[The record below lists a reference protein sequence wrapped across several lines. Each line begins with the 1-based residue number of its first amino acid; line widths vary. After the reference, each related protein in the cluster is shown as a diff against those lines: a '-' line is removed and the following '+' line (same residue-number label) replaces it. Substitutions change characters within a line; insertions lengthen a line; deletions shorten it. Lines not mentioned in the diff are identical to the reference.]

1 MIRAWRGNLAT
12 LHLNDNYGLIRPV
25 FEDLH
30 LFPGYGTLEWK
41 PIFDALRDIRFRGV
55 PEHRAGRGAGAYA
68 AGRPRHPAAGR
79 SPDAAG
85 ACRIIILVY
94 HKPVR
99 KKSGLRRGARR
110 VEKNTHTPRPLHL
123 AQAEPLLRERLEA
136 TVVLTVTGGSMLPL
150 LVSGRDRVTL
160 GPVPERLRRGEVLLY
175 RRADGSYV
183 LHRLTGFGQDGT
195 LVFCGDRQ
203 TEPERGSGRSRSS
216 RVLWPSNEKGHFF
229 TRRAPGY
236 RVYCALWPRLRW
248 CRQAIFHLR
257 AVLPGNGRKGQK

>member
-1 MIRAWRGNLAT
+1 M
-12 LHLNDNYGLIRPV
+12 
-25 FEDLH
+25 
-30 LFPGYGTLEWK
+30 
-41 PIFDALRDIRFRGV
+41 
-55 PEHRAGRGAGAYA
+55 
-68 AGRPRHPAAGR
+68 
-79 SPDAAG
+79 
-85 ACRIIILVY
+85 
-94 HKPVR
+94 
-99 KKSGLRRGARR
+99 
-110 VEKNTHTPRPLHL
+110 EKNTHTPRPLHL
-123 AQAEPLLRERLEA
+123 AQAEPLLRERLKA

-150 LVSGRDRVTL
+150 LAGGRDRVTL

-203 TEPERGSGRSRSS
+203 NEPERGIRPEQVIAQAVAFER
-216 RVLWPSNEKGHFF
+216 KGHFF

>member
-1 MIRAWRGNLAT
+1 M
-12 LHLNDNYGLIRPV
+12 
-25 FEDLH
+25 
-30 LFPGYGTLEWK
+30 
-41 PIFDALRDIRFRGV
+41 
-55 PEHRAGRGAGAYA
+55 
-68 AGRPRHPAAGR
+68 
-79 SPDAAG
+79 
-85 ACRIIILVY
+85 
-94 HKPVR
+94 
-99 KKSGLRRGARR
+99 
-110 VEKNTHTPRPLHL
+110 EKNTHTPRPLHL

-136 TVVLTVTGGSMLPL
+136 TVVLT
-150 LVSGRDRVTL
+150 VTL

-203 TEPERGSGRSRSS
+203 TEPERGIRPEQVIARAVAFE
-216 RVLWPSNEKGHFF
+216 RKGHFF

-257 AVLPGNGRKGQK
+257 AVLPGNGRKRQK

>member
-1 MIRAWRGNLAT
+1 M
-12 LHLNDNYGLIRPV
+12 
-25 FEDLH
+25 
-30 LFPGYGTLEWK
+30 
-41 PIFDALRDIRFRGV
+41 
-55 PEHRAGRGAGAYA
+55 
-68 AGRPRHPAAGR
+68 
-79 SPDAAG
+79 
-85 ACRIIILVY
+85 
-94 HKPVR
+94 
-99 KKSGLRRGARR
+99 
-110 VEKNTHTPRPLHL
+110 EKNTHTPRPLHL

-150 LVSGRDRVTL
+150 LAGGRDRVTL

-175 RRADGSYV
+175 
-183 LHRLTGFGQDGT
+183 GT

-203 TEPERGSGRSRSS
+203 TEPERGIRPEQVIARAVAFE
-216 RVLWPSNEKGHFF
+216 RKGHFF